1 MYDGGHL
8 SPSRPEYDYGH
19 LSMKEQAHRIS
30 MRVLELL
37 KLAREERGLSAYRL
51 AKLCGLHQTTL
62 SLFDNQKRTPTL
74 ESLLQIALA
83 LELDLGQLI
92 NRATVEVPAGDVQD
106 VGKKKARVKRA
117 KA

>member
-1 MYDGGHL
+1 
-8 SPSRPEYDYGH
+8 
-19 LSMKEQAHRIS
+19 

-37 KLAREERGLSAYRL
+37 KEAREERGVSGYRL

-83 LELDLGQLI
+83 LELDLGALI
-92 NRATVEVPAGDVQD
+92 NRATADVPPEKVQD
-106 VGKKKARVKRA
+106 EGKKKARVKRA

>member
-1 MYDGGHL
+1 
-8 SPSRPEYDYGH
+8 
-19 LSMKEQAHRIS
+19 MKDQAHRIC

-37 KLAREERGLSAYRL
+37 KEAREERGVSAYRL

-62 SLFDNQKRTPTL
+62 SVFDHQKRTPTL

-83 LELDLGQLI
+83 LELDLGALI
-92 NRATVEVPAGDVQD
+92 NRAIAEVPAGDIQD
-106 VGKKKARVKRA
+106 AGKKKARVKRA

>member
-1 MYDGGHL
+1 
-8 SPSRPEYDYGH
+8 
-19 LSMKEQAHRIS
+19 MKEQAHRIS

-37 KLAREERGLSAYRL
+37 KEAREERGVSGYRL

-83 LELDLGQLI
+83 LELSLGELVD
-92 NRATVEVPAGDVQD
+92 RAAKEVAE
-106 VGKKKARVKRA
+106 GKTEKKA
-117 KA
+117 KARTKQAR

>member
-1 MYDGGHL
+1 
-8 SPSRPEYDYGH
+8 
-19 LSMKEQAHRIS
+19 MKEQAHRIS

-37 KLAREERGLSAYRL
+37 KEAREERGVSGYRL

-83 LELDLGQLI
+83 LELSLGELVD
-92 NRATVEVPAGDVQD
+92 RAAKEVAEGMAEN
-106 VGKKKARVKRA
+106 KAKARTKRA
-117 KA
+117 R

>member
-1 MYDGGHL
+1 
-8 SPSRPEYDYGH
+8 
-19 LSMKEQAHRIS
+19 MKEQAHRIS

-37 KLAREERGLSAYRL
+37 KQAREERGVSGYRL

-83 LELDLGQLI
+83 LELSLGELVD
-92 NRATVEVPAGDVQD
+92 RAVREIGEEKEAGS
-106 VGKKKARVKRA
+106 GKAKARMKRA
-117 KA
+117 R

>member
-1 MYDGGHL
+1 
-8 SPSRPEYDYGH
+8 
-19 LSMKEQAHRIS
+19 MKEQAHRIS

-37 KLAREERGLSAYRL
+37 KEAREERGVSGYRL

-83 LELDLGQLI
+83 LELSLGELVD
-92 NRATVEVPAGDVQD
+92 RAAKD
-106 VGKKKARVKRA
+106 VGEGMAENKAKARTKRA
-117 KA
+117 R